1 MSTLMIKIQ
10 KRFYLIIFYEK
21 DNKNVKLQFL
31 ALEAYLYSTILFS
44 FTYCKIY
51 PFSQLQN
58 YNNNGITYN
67 KEKRLNSKLTQ
78 EVCYNNEL
86 EFEFCSENI

>member
-1 MSTLMIKIQ
+1 MSNCNFLPWKLTYIQ
-10 KRFYLIIFYEK
+10 RYFFLLHT
-21 DNKNVKLQFL
+21 VK
-31 ALEAYLYSTILFS
+31 S
-44 FTYCKIY
+44 Y

-67 KEKRLNSKLTQ
+67 KEKRLNPKLTQ
-78 EVCYNNEL
+78 EVCNDNEL